1 MRPPVIVDIDMTL
14 TSEWY
19 VNDNVK
25 SLRDFPPMV
34 SLIKD
39 LQSAG
44 VPIVISTARP
54 EKLREDTL
62 SWLWKIG
69 IFPEKVYMRSDLDT
83 RPDHFAKQD
92 QAKQILIDFGT
103 AAMWY
108 DDNEDNCRVAESF
121 GISSSLIRQN
131 RDSIHTEILATKVKL
146 LRDYQN
152 SKERDKRRSALSS
165 MSSFR
170 SSLSSL
176 TTQEQEDV
184 ATLMVEQ
191 LKTISE
197 PVK

>member
-1 MRPPVIVDIDMTL
+1 MKPPVIVDIDMTL

-25 SLRDFPPMV
+25 TLRSFLPMV
-34 SLIKD
+34 TLVKD

-62 SWLWKIG
+62 SWLRKVG
-69 IFPEKVYMRSDLDT
+69 IFPEKVYMRSDRDI
-83 RPDHFAKQD
+83 RPDHLAKED
-92 QAKQILIDFGT
+92 QAKQILVDYGT

-108 DDNEDNCRVAESF
+108 DDNEDNCKVAESF
-121 GISSSLIRQN
+121 GISSSLIRQ
-131 RDSIHTEILATKVKL
+131 DKKSICTEILSTKVRL
-146 LRDYQN
+146 LRDYPDLEKRN
-152 SKERDKRRSALSS
+152 ERRKALTS

-170 SSLSSL
+170 SSLPSL

-184 ATLMVEQ
+184 ANLMVEQ
-191 LKTISE
+191 LKTVSG
-197 PVK
+197 PV